1 MNTIGPIKCT
11 HVVSV
16 FTIKQAVDEFKSVFV
31 IHLSLM
37 TVVSFVCNHNTF
49 FLKKRMLYQKLNK
62 HIKLFRR
69 PLLSSLLYEG
79 TQILQ
84 DIACQFKNIE
94 FINNKLDTFVP

>member
-1 MNTIGPIKCT
+1 MNTIGPITCT

-49 FLKKRMLYQKLNK
+49 F
-62 HIKLFRR
+62 
-69 PLLSSLLYEG
+69 
-79 TQILQ
+79 
-84 DIACQFKNIE
+84 
-94 FINNKLDTFVP
+94 